1 MKNVLIMFG
10 VLSVALMGT
19 WGMCAIHGQT
29 AAQPL
34 GALGFQQGLYA
45 PTELTWLDGLFQS
58 LSGATSFILTADKEE
73 EPKPETKEDEP
84 TPAPDRIWSAVNLA

>member
-1 MKNVLIMFG
+1 MKNGLIIFG

-19 WGMCAIHGQT
+19 WGISAIHGQT

-34 GALGFQQGLYA
+34 SAPGFQQGLYA
-45 PTELTWLDGLFQS
+45 PMELTWLDGLFQS
-58 LSGATSFILTADKEE
+58 LYGTTPLILAADEE
-73 EPKPETKEDEP
+73 EEAQPETKEDEP

>member
-1 MKNVLIMFG
+1 MKNALIMFG

-34 GALGFQQGLYA
+34 SALGFQQGLYA
-45 PTELTWLDGLFQS
+45 PMELTWLDGLFQS
-58 LSGATSFILTADKEE
+58 LYGATPFILTADKEE
-73 EPKPETKEDEP
+73 EAKAGNQRRRAYAGPGP
-84 TPAPDRIWSAVNLA
+84 NLECG

>member
-1 MKNVLIMFG
+1 MKNALIMFG

-45 PTELTWLDGLFQS
+45 PMELTWLDGLFQS
-58 LSGATSFILTADKEE
+58 LSGATPFILTADKEE
-73 EPKPETKEDEP
+73 EAKAGNQRRRAYAGPGQ
-84 TPAPDRIWSAVNLA
+84 NLECG